1 MAARAELQI
10 TLDAIS
16 DENYACVQK
25 DEIIG
30 VNWTLTETD
39 LVKLNFFTLNQFIF
53 IFYNMQQ
60 VTRKSRGSK

>member
-39 LVKLNFFTLNQFIF
+39 LVKLNFFYSEPVY
-53 IFYNMQQ
+53 FYFLQYAA
-60 VTRKSRGSK
+60 SDA